1 MSDPCP
7 IGVFD
12 SGVGGL
18 SVLREIRALLPAED
32 LLYCADSG
40 HSPYGEKPQALIAAR
55 SLEICDFLLGQGAKA
70 LVIACNTATAA
81 AAGTIRARWPQVPV
95 IGVEPAVKPATAATR
110 KGVVGVL
117 ATTGTL
123 ESARFAALLDRFG
136 HGVDVVTRSGTGLVD
151 LIEQGEFDSPRLR
164 SLLQQHLAPLR
175 EAGADTVVLGC
186 THYIFLRP
194 LIAELLGPEVSLID
208 TGAAVANQVQRKL
221 AERAMLADESKTG
234 HEQFWAS
241 GDLEVVRH
249 SLNLLWPGC
258 SGVTALPPSVCMN
271 PLSERNP

>member
-1 MSDPCP
+1 MSNPRP

-18 SVLREIRALLPAED
+18 SVLREIRALLPGED

-40 HSPYGEKPQALIAAR
+40 HAPYGEKPQAVIAAR
-55 SLEICDFLLGQGAKA
+55 SLELCGFLLEQGAKA

-81 AAGTIRARWPQVPV
+81 AAQAIRERWPDVPV

-110 KGVVGVL
+110 NGVVGVL

-123 ESARFAALLDRFG
+123 ESARFAAVLDRFG
-136 HGVDVVTRSGTGLVD
+136 RGVRVITRPGVGLVD

-164 SLLQQHLAPLR
+164 ELLQQHLAPMR
-175 EAGADTVVLGC
+175 EAGADTLVLGC

-194 LIAELLGPEVSLID
+194 LLTEMLGPEVCLID
-208 TGAAVANQVQRKL
+208 TGAAVARHLQQQLAVKSLL
-221 AERAMLADESKTG
+221 AETGRAGGES
-234 HEQFWAS
+234 FVCS
-241 GDLEVVRH
+241 GDAARVSRAIA
-249 SLNLLWPGC
+249 LLWGKPC
-258 SGVTALPPSVCMN
+258 MPTRLPPSPCFAALEL
-271 PLSERNP
+271 PS